1 MPSATSLLAD
11 LRSLEV
17 LQELSESLPP
27 EIAEQGE
34 GIKFSEIADLDLRA
48 RVMSQVFALGKAAG
62 SYTATVRASAEAAGL
77 FRFGD
82 LVANQPQLVA
92 SADLRRRDDLAGPDQ
107 LTATF
112 TYERGFANVKRML
125 EQCGDDR
132 RKGGDDFLRCYQDYL
147 QTRTRA
153 IDAGN
158 RLSFSLD
165 LTVVDDYSKSL
176 AADGVALEL
185 DGTTKLIG
193 KAAYGRNLWVDEDGE
208 VRGHFD
214 LSARYE
220 YVDEEDVFNRRG
232 VATATYSQKLVD
244 GTSAVFGIS
253 WASDPE
259 LLTDVQHEVSAHVGL
274 TYKLVKAKSKT

>member
-1 MPSATSLLAD
+1 
-11 LRSLEV
+11 
-17 LQELSESLPP
+17 
-27 EIAEQGE
+27 
-34 GIKFSEIADLDLRA
+34 
-48 RVMSQVFALGKAAG
+48 
-62 SYTATVRASAEAAGL
+62 
-77 FRFGD
+77 
-82 LVANQPQLVA
+82 
-92 SADLRRRDDLAGPDQ
+92 
-107 LTATF
+107 
-112 TYERGFANVKRML
+112 ML